1 MILKQN
7 TEAEISVES
16 VLLALLS
23 DDFCLIPQVPGPAGV
38 AEFLPPPALPSSS
51 IK

>member
-23 DDFCLIPQVPGPAGV
+23 DNFCLIPQVAGPAGV
-38 AEFLPPPALPSSS
+38 TVEWSS
-51 IK
+51 KNRRHAT